1 MQEAE
6 NYTLVAQWYEKYHEA
21 LLRRWSGTL
30 SAQDGRELAQEVF
43 LRLLRTRDLSLIRHP
58 RAYLF
63 RIAGHVV
70 AEWRAHED
78 LFSPLDDRYWCADV
92 APTDRLDLEQA
103 DADVGFTSVAE
114 GRNVHRLK
122 QALDKLPLVLRT
134 TVVLHAQHGMSYDE
148 IATHMQVSK
157 RMVKRYIVKGYAQ
170 LRRQL
175 TEE

>member
-30 SAQDGRELAQEVF
+30 SAQDGREL
-43 LRLLRTRDLSLIRHP
+43 LRLLRTRDLSLSRQP

-78 LFSPLDDRYWCADV
+78 LFSPLDE
-92 APTDRLDLEQA
+92 DLEQA

>member
-30 SAQDGRELAQEVF
+30 SAQDSRELAQEVF

-78 LFSPLDDRYWCADV
+78 LFSPLDE
-92 APTDRLDLEQA
+92 DLEQA

>member
-30 SAQDGRELAQEVF
+30 SDQDGRELAQEVF

-78 LFSPLDDRYWCADV
+78 LFSPLDE
-92 APTDRLDLEQA
+92 DLEQA

>member
-78 LFSPLDDRYWCADV
+78 LFSPLDE
-92 APTDRLDLEQA
+92 DLEQA

>member
-78 LFSPLDDRYWCADV
+78 LFSPLDE
-92 APTDRLDLEQA
+92 DLEQA

-114 GRNVHRLK
+114 ERNVHRLK